1 MKGRRPPFERVMA
14 SWLRRRIRLTWPLL
28 TVGTALAI
36 SLLWG
41 TLLLAT
47 DHSRNQGMA
56 QASAAYAMADRS
68 RTDGLSA
75 NGLHPIIWEVPPA
88 AARKQLLAA
97 ISVESRFSDDLTAI
111 AFPLSVRCDAA
122 RVAAATEQVKAAE
135 LNLIQ
140 ESYAGTLSHTARS
153 TYLDA
158 INARGSAD
166 YTLRQGLGLTARIP
180 LVNWWPSYC

>member
-1 MKGRRPPFERVMA
+1 MKGRRPPFETVMA

-28 TVGTALAI
+28 TVGTAI
-36 SLLWG
+36 GVSLLWG

-47 DHSRNQGMA
+47 DHTRDRGMA
-56 QASAAYAMADRS
+56 QAAAAYAMADRS

-97 ISVESRFSDDLTAI
+97 ISVESRFSDDLAAI
-111 AFPLSVRCDAA
+111 PFPLSVRCDVA

-140 ESYAGTLSHTARS
+140 ESYAGTRTPPAAATWMRS
-153 TYLDA
+153 TPA
-158 INARGSAD
+158 ARPITRSVRASA
-166 YTLRQGLGLTARIP
+166 
-180 LVNWWPSYC
+180 